1 MSSTMIFI
9 IIIVGIVTVGR
20 IVRAGIE
27 LEARKSGFSLKGKRG
42 RRSVATEQDS
52 EDAGLER
59 ENAML
64 RSKVG
69 RLEER
74 MAVLERIATDA
85 PARLTA
91 EIEKLRD

>member
-9 IIIVGIVTVGR
+9 IIIVAIVTVGR
-20 IVRAGIE
+20 IVRAGME
-27 LEARKSGFSLKGKRG
+27 LEARKNGFSL
-42 RRSVATEQDS
+42 RRRRTREGEVEPTPQDAS
-52 EDAGLER
+52 LER

-64 RSKVG
+64 RGKIG

-74 MAVLERIATDA
+74 MVVLERIATDA

-91 EIEKLRD
+91 EIENLR

>member
-1 MSSTMIFI
+1 MSGGMIFV
-9 IIIVGIVTVGR
+9 IVIVAIVTVGR
-20 IVRAGIE
+20 MIRSAME
-27 LEARKSGFSLKGKRG
+27 LEARKQGFTLSNRRG
-42 RRSVATEQDS
+42 IR
-52 EDAGLER
+52 GLVEER
-59 ENAML
+59 NTADRELVHDNEML

-85 PARLTA
+85 PSRLTA

>member
-1 MSSTMIFI
+1 MVFI
-9 IIIVGIVTVGR
+9 IILVAIVMVGR
-20 IVRAGIE
+20 IVRQGMD
-27 LEARKSGFSLKGKRG
+27 LEAGKRG
-42 RRSVATEQDS
+42 KRS
-52 EDAGLER
+52 AGGGDIALLER

-64 RSKVG
+64 RGKLD

-74 MAVLERIATDA
+74 TAVLERIATDA

>member
-1 MSSTMIFI
+1 MSGGMIFVIVI
-9 IIIVGIVTVGR
+9 IAIVTVGR
-20 IVRAGIE
+20 IVRAGME
-27 LEARKSGFSLKGKRG
+27 LEARKKGFTLSDRRG
-42 RRSVATEQDS
+42 RRNLSKDRNAADDALVQDN
-52 EDAGLER
+52 E
-59 ENAML
+59 ML

-85 PARLTA
+85 PSRLTA

>member
-1 MSSTMIFI
+1 MVFI
-9 IIIVGIVTVGR
+9 IILVAIVTVGR
-20 IVRAGIE
+20 IVRQGID
-27 LEARKSGFSLKGKRG
+27 LEAGKRG
-42 RRSVATEQDS
+42 MRGNKGSDDVAL
-52 EDAGLER
+52 LER

-64 RSKVG
+64 RGKLD

-74 MAVLERIATDA
+74 TAVLERIATDA